1 MNGELILSIYVFGSS
16 ARGSADDSS
25 DRDVLIICNNRAIR
39 DELRNEWINSG
50 WSVAVYSPSRFAKMA
65 MAGSLFVQHISL
77 EGRIVKDKDNWLKY
91 LLHSAVIKKSYA
103 NDALG
108 SVFLAAPMERFSE
121 DGMIKDNLLTADLAF
136 SAVRNFGICH
146 LAERRKLTFDYGEIV
161 GHIGDEF
168 DFSRSET
175 QLLMSLRP
183 GKVAYRQDRDFGL
196 FQQTVGELR
205 SLLSKLFVTR
215 PLTQVHLHCP
225 LRQLGSSYATIRD
238 LEALVTVRLGK
249 KPTKDELNSHGLSDI
264 WQWVQ
269 NPREYSW
276 HIRELSMRNVERLTL
291 GGLPLRELE
300 LAEAE

>member
-1 MNGELILSIYVFGSS
+1 
-16 ARGSADDSS
+16 
-25 DRDVLIICNNRAIR
+25 
-39 DELRNEWINSG
+39 
-50 WSVAVYSPSRFAKMA
+50 MA

-77 EGRIVKDKDNWLKY
+77 EGRIFKDKDNWLKY
-91 LLHSAVIKKSYA
+91 LLYDAVIKKSYI

-108 SVFLAAPMERFSE
+108 SVFLAAPMERFPE
-121 DGMIKDNLLTADLAF
+121 DDTIKNNLLTADLAF

-183 GKVAYRQDRDFGL
+183 GKVAYRQGSECGV

-215 PLTQVHLHCP
+215 PLTQVHVHCP
-225 LRQLGSSYATIRD
+225 LRRMGSSYATIRD
-238 LEALVTVRLGK
+238 LEALVTVGLGR
-249 KPTKDELNSHGLSDI
+249 KPTEDDLKSYGLGEV
-264 WQWVQ
+264 WRWVR